1 MLKFRSTTLNMPA
14 LLYKRFIGL
23 EKSVNLNVVYLTI
36 STNEY
41 RTFDYTTLSFSVVDS
56 SNINLNGTIKQIKDN
71 VDVLQYQT
79 NYFIFDGKSWTKT
92 NKLPQN
98 MTLLSVSFNNIG
110 KYQTNRYYYVGSFD
124 YMIKGNIE
132 GSTTQFLKGNIVP
145 LKSLNIKFY
154 ADININT
161 DDLVVLENNLFM
173 VENTNTIQKRMPKP
187 FLIHT
192 ATLNSII

>member
-173 VENTNTIQKRMPKP
+173 VENTSTIQKRMPKP